1 MIIVIGFDSDP
12 EPQLDVLIELLQS
25 RFGPVTTTRL
35 EFTPPITSVPAWWES
50 LPNKAQLRVVRA
62 TTIWRDTTNTARHS
76 VKQKGDV
83 MEYWGKFKNGLLCVY
98 SSPQV
103 ELWVSAGD
111 VEPVP

>member
-35 EFTPPITSVPAWWES
+35 EFTPPIVSVPAWWEA
-50 LPNKAQLRVVRA
+50 LPNKAKLKVVRETA
-62 TTIWRDTTNTARHS
+62 IWKDTTNTVRHS
-76 VKQKGDV
+76 TEKAGKVLD
-83 MEYWGKFKNGLLCVY
+83 YWGKFKNGLLCVY
-98 SSPQV
+98 SANNL

-111 VEPVP
+111 VEAV